1 VLRTKLDAGRPVTRR
16 EANPAVPRAGF
27 CRGNNHV
34 TQPPRRRPESSVAR
48 WMSRGSHDFE
58 RRDDGPGLV
67 PCMGNPDVG
76 FTWQRMVQAPYAGM
90 HFRFV

>member
-34 TQPPRRRPESSVAR
+34 THPPRRRPESSVAH
-48 WMSRGSHDFE
+48 SRKAESSLLSCD
-58 RRDDGPGLV
+58 
-67 PCMGNPDVG
+67 
-76 FTWQRMVQAPYAGM
+76 AAII
-90 HFRFV
+90 